1 MKEFAPDTTTKY
13 TSGAGKSKQVPAE
26 SISQTGGVLVII
38 ESKRRGKGLKPGY
51 GITHCLSGATLTG
64 ERLTN
69 DIDVL
74 KKKAR
79 RFWKALTPIQ
89 RKTWQTQSDVQ
100 MIRGSVSSLAVR
112 ELY

>member
-13 TSGAGKSKQVPAE
+13 TNEAGKSKQVPAE
-26 SISQTGGVLVII
+26 SISQAGGVLVII
-38 ESKRRGKGLKPGY
+38 ESKRRGKGKPGY
-51 GITHCLSGATLTG
+51 GITHTLSGASLTG
-64 ERLTN
+64 NRLTN